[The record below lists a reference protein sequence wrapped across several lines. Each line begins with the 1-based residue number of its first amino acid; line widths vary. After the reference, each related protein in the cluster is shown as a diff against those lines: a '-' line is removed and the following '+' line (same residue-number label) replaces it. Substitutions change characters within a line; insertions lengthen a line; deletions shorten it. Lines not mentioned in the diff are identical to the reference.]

1 MEKIMTE
8 SEAKLTPD
16 QLQDFLQRGESDTAE
31 FKTQVREP
39 ALLARII
46 AGFANNR
53 GGTILIGVHELQ
65 GVVGTNTRLA
75 RSVFGAAM
83 HWLRPEPEVAYHEME
98 FDGKPVAVIF
108 VKASPSLIF
117 CRGQVFRRIG
127 ERTLPMEVSDISAKL
142 AAPAAAAPPPADNT
156 AAALATLT
164 QTVEKLRQ
172 ELAETNSFKSKMK
185 DYLIG
190 GAIGAVLGFL
200 LSLILLI
207 F

>member
-1 MEKIMTE
+1 MEKKMMD
-8 SEAKLTPD
+8 SEARLTPD
-16 QLQDFLQRGESDTAE
+16 QLQKFLQRGESDTAE

-39 ALLARII
+39 AILARII

-65 GVVGTNTRLA
+65 GVVGTNTKLA
-75 RSVFGAAM
+75 RSVFDAAM
-83 HWLRPEPEVAYHEME
+83 HWLRPTPEVAYHETE
-98 FDGKPVAVIF
+98 FDGKPIAVIL
-108 VKASPSLIF
+108 VKASASLVF
-117 CRGQVFRRIG
+117 CRGQVFRRTG

-142 AAPAAAAPPPADNT
+142 AAPAAAVLPPPDII

-172 ELAETNSFKSKMK
+172 ELADANSFKSKLK

-190 GAIGAVLGFL
+190 GVIGAVLGFL

>member
-1 MEKIMTE
+1 MD
-8 SEAKLTPD
+8 SETQLTPD
-16 QLQDFLQRGESDTAE
+16 QLQEFLRRGESDTAE

-53 GGTILIGVHELQ
+53 GGTILIGIHELQ
-65 GVVGTNTRLA
+65 GVVGTNTKLA

-83 HWLRPEPEVAYHEME
+83 HWLRPQPDVAYHETE
-98 FDGKPVAVIF
+98 FEGKQVAVIF
-108 VKASPSLIF
+108 VKASASLVF
-117 CRGQVFRRIG
+117 CRGQVFRRAG
-127 ERTLPMEVSDISAKL
+127 ERTMPMEVADISAKL
-142 AAPAAAAPPPADNT
+142 APPPSAAPQPPDNT

-164 QTVEKLRQ
+164 QTVDKLRQ
-172 ELAETNSFKSKMK
+172 ELAEGNSLKNKMK